1 MAEALRVN
9 FSDKE
14 AGSEAFDFDP
24 IPSGKY
30 HCKITEITNKEST
43 SEKNNGKPY
52 WNVELIIQDGK
63 FVDRKL
69 WANVM
74 LFDGALYSLSQ
85 LLKATGNAKAL
96 DTGKVPPAESFI
108 SQDVII
114 IVAKVKDTWKMEKE
128 DSDEVLFKNE
138 VKGFKS
144 YEEGALA
151 TASSKGGSL
160 LP

>member
-9 FSDKE
+9 FSDQE
-14 AGSEAFDFDP
+14 AGSEAFDFEP

-30 HCKITEITNKEST
+30 HVKITEITEKAST
-43 SEKNNGKPY
+43 SEKNPGKPY
-52 WNVELIIQDGK
+52 WNVEMVIQDGK
-63 FVDRKL
+63 YVDRKI

-96 DTGKVPPAESFI
+96 ETGKIPPAESFI
-108 SQDVII
+108 TQSVIV
-114 IVAKVKDTWKMEKE
+114 IVVKQKDTYKMEQE
-128 DSDEVLFKNE
+128 GSDEVIFKNE
-138 VKGFKS
+138 VKGFKA